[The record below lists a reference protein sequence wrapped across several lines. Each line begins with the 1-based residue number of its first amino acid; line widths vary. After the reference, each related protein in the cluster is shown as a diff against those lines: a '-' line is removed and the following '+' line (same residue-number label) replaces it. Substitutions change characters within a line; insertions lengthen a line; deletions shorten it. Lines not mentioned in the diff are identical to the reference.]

1 MNLDGVCRKLNTHGW
16 NVNRTASDSLK
27 DSILRARRKCI
38 QAFVSFQSFLFFI
51 PPFTFHRAPTC
62 NYLSRDLAEWVAN
75 ILAPREPRAERRRLL
90 KVRRRR
96 VVIGVV
102 VGVKELPLKRAFFEK
117 SRTLSSSFWLHQQQW
132 FWHITFS
139 ETCFNSSVRNKEINI
154 SGYHVVRLD
163 WASRRGAGVCSYV
176 RSSLQVSILDIT
188 STSDGGFQ
196 QLWFTVQHKKL
207 KPLVVRVAYRPP
219 DAPLASV
226 ASDLTSN
233 YSKAAMLR
241 KDIIILGDLNC
252 DMLSPT
258 KPECRIISELCS
270 LLNLIQLISKPTRV
284 TETTRPLIDVILT
297 SNNSL
302 IKQNN
307 VLQTTI
313 SNQFLASCKLT
324 LKRPK
329 SVPLTITTRSFKNF
343 NTDAFCKDNLETPW
357 DTISI
362 FDHIDDQISSFNDP
376 LPDILDQHAPIKS
389 SKAKHKKSHVIT
401 AEIRELTSKRD
412 DSFKY
417 SCMATN
423 PLDWRAYRILRQ
435 KVRSYIRVTESRH
448 VKEEIA
454 NNLSKN
460 SSIWKIVRG
469 CLNSHG
475 SSNF

>member
-1 MNLDGVCRKLNTHGW
+1 
-16 NVNRTASDSLK
+16 
-27 DSILRARRKCI
+27 
-38 QAFVSFQSFLFFI
+38 
-51 PPFTFHRAPTC
+51 
-62 NYLSRDLAEWVAN
+62 
-75 ILAPREPRAERRRLL
+75 
-90 KVRRRR
+90 
-96 VVIGVV
+96 
-102 VGVKELPLKRAFFEK
+102 
-117 SRTLSSSFWLHQQQW
+117 
-132 FWHITFS
+132 
-139 ETCFNSSVRNKEINI
+139 
-154 SGYHVVRLD
+154 
-163 WASRRGAGVCSYV
+163 
-176 RSSLQVSILDIT
+176 
-188 STSDGGFQ
+188 
-196 QLWFTVQHKKL
+196 
-207 KPLVVRVAYRPP
+207 
-219 DAPLASV
+219 
-226 ASDLTSN
+226 
-233 YSKAAMLR
+233 MLR

-460 SSIWKIVRG
+460 SSI
-469 CLNSHG
+469 
-475 SSNF
+475 